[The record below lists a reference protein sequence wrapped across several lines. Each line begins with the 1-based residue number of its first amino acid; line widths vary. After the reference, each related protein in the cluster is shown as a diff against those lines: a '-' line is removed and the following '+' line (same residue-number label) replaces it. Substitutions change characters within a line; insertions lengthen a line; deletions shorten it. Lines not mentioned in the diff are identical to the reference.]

1 MHTKAVETY
10 LLRCYAPI
18 RKRQHA
24 ASLSENAGKCNVFA
38 FSCTP
43 DFNLIKLLENL
54 EVPVIRVNTQSP
66 RAPRQDTKYHITV
79 NQLAGFFFPDY
90 SAFSYEIHPIKN
102 IPPPLPLRQRS
113 EDCAL
118 SGGMR
123 DMDMPC
129 PYAAG
134 IFLRFLTNQIT
145 KQPYDNE
152 KNYTD
157 IAAFAVPPAAF
168 GAGTVGQGLCVP
180 FSGRQ

>member
-1 MHTKAVETY
+1 MHTKAVKGTH
-10 LLRCYAPI
+10 LLRCYAHI
-18 RKRQHA
+18 RKRQHV
-24 ASLSENAGKCNVFA
+24 ASLSDNAGKCNVLA

-43 DFNLIKLLENL
+43 VFYLIKLLENL
-54 EVPVIRVNTQSP
+54 EVPGIRVNTHN
-66 RAPRQDTKYHITV
+66 RHARQDTKYHLTV
-79 NQLAGFFFPDY
+79 NQLAGFFFPDCPD
-90 SAFSYEIHPIKN
+90 FSYEIHPIKN

-123 DMDMPC
+123 NMDMPC

-134 IFLRFLTNQIT
+134 IFIRFLSNQIT
-145 KQPYDNE
+145 KQPYENE

-180 FSGRQ
+180 FSGR

>member
-18 RKRQHA
+18 RKRQHV
-24 ASLSENAGKCNVFA
+24 ASLSDNAGKCNVLA

-43 DFNLIKLLENL
+43 VFYLIKLLENL
-54 EVPVIRVNTQSP
+54 EVPGIRVNTHN
-66 RAPRQDTKYHITV
+66 RHARQDTKYHLTV
-79 NQLAGFFFPDY
+79 NQLTGFFFPDCPD
-90 SAFSYEIHPIKN
+90 FSYEIHPIKN

-113 EDCAL
+113 EDWAR